1 MTRRLFLLKDETTV
15 IVANAVSSWA
25 YKIILEKMDKSPQER
40 VKECIT
46 IIRKLTENLALPEDA
61 PEVAELRGRMND
73 YIRTGDAWSGTV
85 DFKRWGRIAE
95 CNFPKR
101 AGRSVEVTLKAISK
115 QTT

>member
-1 MTRRLFLLKDETTV
+1 MTRRPFLLKDETTV
-15 IVANAVSSWA
+15 IVENAVSSWA

-101 AGRSVEVTLKAISK
+101 AGKPVEVTLKAISK

>member
-1 MTRRLFLLKDETTV
+1 MTRRPFLLKDETTV

-101 AGRSVEVTLKAISK
+101 AGKPVEVTLKAISK

>member
-1 MTRRLFLLKDETTV
+1 MLKDETTV